1 LKTLRVKIIEMFCE
15 KKGPLPTKKASL
27 DAIQVRDVGEQI
39 AARLKEGTSETQKVD
54 RIGHV
59 FQDVPKCHNIK
70 RKVR

>member
-1 LKTLRVKIIEMFCE
+1 LKIIGVEIVEVFCK

-39 AARLKEGTSETQKVD
+39 ASRLKKGTSEAQKVD
-54 RIGHV
+54 RLGHV
-59 FQDVPKCHNIK
+59 FQDIPKCYNIK